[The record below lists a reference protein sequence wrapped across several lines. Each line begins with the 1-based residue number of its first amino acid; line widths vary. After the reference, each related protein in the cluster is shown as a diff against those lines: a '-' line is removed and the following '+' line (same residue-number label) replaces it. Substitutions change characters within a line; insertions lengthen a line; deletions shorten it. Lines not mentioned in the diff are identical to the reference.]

1 MATTSAH
8 PIGSRHQA
16 DVDVPDG
23 VGLTFGE
30 FVRDVAAI
38 YGDRQA
44 LAFEDSAWTFTEL
57 EQEVRRVAKALL
69 AANVVKGRRVALL
82 GANRPEWIFAAWAI
96 GMVGGVVIPVSTF
109 SGADERD
116 YILRH
121 SDASLLI
128 VQDAL
133 LKHRFTEAIA
143 EAYPASVDG
152 AVFPELPFLRRVVE
166 LQVHGDGPPHFGTWT
181 DFLQAGAGVSDEL
194 LDAAAAQV
202 SPSDAGIVIYTSG
215 TTAHPKAVMHNQR
228 TPVLQSWR
236 VGDHVRLTPDDRVAS
251 SFPYFWSAGFA
262 MGMGAVFACGACLL
276 VQEWFDAGE
285 LLTLIERERATTILV
300 APHQDA
306 ALAEHEE
313 AAKRDLSSLR
323 KLPAS
328 SRLRPFAPAVDDAW
342 GTVGAYG
349 LSETFTFATSI
360 PGDAPAELRMKI
372 HGKPFPGV
380 EVKIVDDDGAELP
393 QGMYG
398 EICVRGLTVM
408 DGYYKVPREE
418 VFDAEGWFHTRDAG
432 AVVEDGYLHWTGR
445 LSGLIKSG
453 GANVSPVEL
462 EGELAQWGRLRTAM
476 AVGVPHPTLGEA
488 VVICATQKIGQE
500 VTEAAVRAYL
510 KEHISSYKV
519 PRRVLF
525 VEESDLSFTASQQ
538 KVQLEALRALAI
550 ERLVHDDTEPEW
562 AAYLGERAAGAAAE

>member
-1 MATTSAH
+1 M
-8 PIGSRHQA
+8 QA

-23 VGLTFGE
+23 VGLTFGG

-44 LAFEDSAWTFTEL
+44 LAFEDTAWTFTEL

-69 AANVVKGRRVALL
+69 AANVVKGQRVALL

-109 SGADERD
+109 SGEDERD

-133 LKHRFTEAIA
+133 LKHRFAEAIA

-152 AVFPELPFLRRVVE
+152 TVFPELPFLRRVVE
-166 LQVHGDGPPHFGTWT
+166 LQVHGDGPPRFGTWA
-181 DFLQAGAGVSDEL
+181 DFLQAGAAVSDEL

-202 SPSDAGIVIYTSG
+202 LPSDAGIVIYTSG

-285 LLTLIERERATTILV
+285 LLDADRTGEGDDDPRRAAPGRRARRARGRCHARPELAAQAPRLVAICARSPRLWTTAGAPSAPTASRRRSRSRPRSRATRRPSSGE
-300 APHQDA
+300 APRQAVPGRRGEDRRRRRGRA
-306 ALAEHEE
+306 AARHVR
-313 AAKRDLSSLR
+313 RDLR
-323 KLPAS
+323 PRPDRDG
-328 SRLRPFAPAVDDAW
+328 RLLQGAARGGVRRRRLVPHARRRCDAW
-342 GTVGAYG
+342 RT
-349 LSETFTFATSI
+349 AT
-360 PGDAPAELRMKI
+360 
-372 HGKPFPGV
+372 
-380 EVKIVDDDGAELP
+380 
-393 QGMYG
+393 
-398 EICVRGLTVM
+398 
-408 DGYYKVPREE
+408 
-418 VFDAEGWFHTRDAG
+418 
-432 AVVEDGYLHWTGR
+432 LHWTGR

-462 EGELAQWGRLRTAM
+462 EGELAVWGRLRTAM

-488 VVICATQKIGQE
+488 VVVCATQKIGEQ
-500 VTEAAVRAYL
+500 VTEDEVRAYL
-510 KEHISSYKV
+510 KERVSSYKV

-525 VEESDLSFTASQQ
+525 VEESELSFTASQQ
-538 KVQLEALRALAI
+538 KVQLEALRALAV
-550 ERLVHDDTEPEW
+550 ERLAGDGSDPEW
-562 AAYLGERAAGAAAE
+562 AAYLSETAEGAAAE